1 MLNTL
6 TPELFTSL
14 KNYNVRT
21 FKDDL
26 MAGITVGIVALPLA
40 MAFALAAGF
49 SPTEGLV
56 TAIIAGGLMA
66 CTTGS
71 KVQIGGPTGA
81 FIIIIVGVVAK
92 FGISGLLI
100 STMLAGLFMI
110 LFGLF
115 KMGGLIRFIPF
126 PVITGFTSGIALTI
140 FSTQMKDL
148 LGLPLAGSEIPAAFI
163 AKWGCYFQNIG
174 TTNLAALGISLLTV
188 IAIILTRKFAPKLP
202 AMLIGML
209 AATIVAQLAGLNIE
223 TIGARYPDLPTSLPS
238 PGLPHGFDWSRLP
251 ELVSPAFTIA
261 LLAAIESLLSATVA
275 DGMIGKRHKPNTEL
289 ISQGI
294 GNIGSA
300 FFGGLPATGAIAR
313 TATNV
318 KAGGKTPVS
327 GIIHALTIFGVL
339 LLFGS
344 YIKMIPFAALGGVLV
359 IVCYN
364 MSEIPAFAR
373 IVRGPRTDVIVLLIT
388 FILTVLVDLTVAV
401 EVGVVLAALFFI
413 GRMSRL
419 SEVNKI
425 TGDITGDGTDAG
437 PRPIEERYV
446 PEGVEVFEVQG
457 PFFFGAVS
465 QFKELILRGIDEDKI
480 DVVILRMRQVPILD
494 ATGLNVLRGLLEHC
508 KRKNIRLMMSGVQP
522 QTLALF
528 RHSGFMAE
536 IHKINLCIDIDAALA
551 RARRYLDRKH
561 EHEAHVHAHE
571 HAHEHLEEHAHELT
585 PHDDDVHSSHSQKKR

>member
-1 MLNTL
+1 MINTL
-6 TPELFTSL
+6 TPELFTAL
-14 KNYNVRT
+14 RNYSFRT

-26 MAGITVGIVALPLA
+26 LAGITVGIVALPLA

-66 CTTGS
+66 FTTGS
-71 KVQIGGPTGA
+71 RVQIGGPTGA

-92 FGISGLLI
+92 FGVPGLI
-100 STMLAGLFMI
+100 VSTMIAGVFMI

-140 FSTQMKDL
+140 FSTQMKDV
-148 LGLPLAGSEIPAAFI
+148 LGLPMPGSDIPAAFI
-163 AKWGCYFQNIG
+163 AKWGCYLQNIS
-174 TTNLAALGISLLTV
+174 TTNLAALGISILTV
-188 IAIILTRKFAPKLP
+188 VAIIATRKLAPKLP

-209 AATIVAQLAGLNIE
+209 VATIAAQACGFSIE
-223 TIGARYPDLPTSLPS
+223 TIGQRYPDLPTGLPT
-238 PGLPHGFDWSRLP
+238 PGLPHGFNWSQLP
-251 ELVSPAFTIA
+251 ELISPAFTIA

-275 DGMIGKRHKPNTEL
+275 DGMTGNRHKPNTEL

-327 GIIHALTIFGVL
+327 GIIHAITIFCVL

-344 YIKMIPFAALGGVLV
+344 YIKMIPFAALGGVLLV
-359 IVCYN
+359 VCYN
-364 MSEIPAFAR
+364 MSEIPAFFR
-373 IVRGPRTDVIVLLIT
+373 IMRGPRTDVIVLLIT

-401 EVGVVLAALFFI
+401 EVGVVLASLFFI
-413 GRMSRL
+413 GRMSKL
-419 SEVNKI
+419 SEVSKI
-425 TGDITGDGTDAG
+425 TGDLTGDGSEG
-437 PRPIEERYV
+437 NPRSIEERIV

-465 QFKELILRGIDEDKI
+465 QFKELILRGIDENKI
-480 DVVILRMRQVPILD
+480 EVVILRMREVPVLD
-494 ATGLNVLRGLLEHC
+494 ATGLNVLRGLLDHC
-508 KRKNIRLMMSGVQP
+508 RHKNIRLMMSGVQP
-522 QTLALF
+522 QALAIF
-528 RHSGFMAE
+528 RQSGFMAE
-536 IHKINLCIDIDAALA
+536 IHKVNLCVDIDATLA

-561 EHEAHVHAHE
+561 EHEAHLHAHE
-571 HAHEHLEEHAHELT
+571 HSHEHLDEHAHELT
-585 PHDDDVHSSHSQKKR
+585 PHDDHSERR